1 MPSISL
7 SKLNPFNY
15 LFGRIFLGFWG
26 AVVAL
31 IWLALFVSYQLSQI
45 EGLKPADPFHVNEL
59 NRTIKQLNRNSKL
72 SIEEGIKKIQ
82 SKHRRWLF
90 ILKKQNNRDLI
101 FPNTLPDDIPMNKL
115 MLLAIANSKQQIRL
129 DKYILT
135 GPAKT
140 LDQGEQYEIF
150 IAYRVKSRNEFYK
163 LLWKMPDWLKL
174 LLGAIV
180 TILPCWIIARNI
192 SGPISQLR
200 NSSHVLAQGHYNHRI
215 DMIAKRHDEL
225 GDLARDFNYMAAKI
239 ESQFELHKRLL
250 GDVSHELRTPLT
262 RLELSLALA
271 IKNPQDC
278 DKQLNRIETEIHKL
292 DEMIGN
298 VLRLAR
304 LENEDMALDLTQIN
318 LAEMINSI
326 LQAAEVEAEQKQ
338 IQLHNKLQQDIT
350 IHADMMLLT
359 TAIENIVRNAIKYSP
374 AGGEVTT
381 TLALTAEQIQIII
394 TDTGNGVCESEID
407 KIFTPFYRV
416 AKARDRHSGGTGLG
430 LAIAQK
436 AIHRHKGE
444 LLANNLSPNGL
455 KVTITLPK
463 SLIVQIPD

>member
-1 MPSISL
+1 MVNLSFL
-7 SKLNPFNY
+7 SKFNPLNY

-26 AVVAL
+26 AVVVL
-31 IWLALFVSYQLSQI
+31 IWLALFVSYQLSQL
-45 EGLKPADPFHVNEL
+45 EGLKPADPYHINQL
-59 NRTIKQLNRNSKL
+59 NNVRKQLNRKQNISVL
-72 SIEEGIKKIQ
+72 DNIKKIQ
-82 SKHRRWLF
+82 AKHKRWIY
-90 ILKKQNNRDLI
+90 ILKKPNSRQLI
-101 FPNTLPDDIPMNKL
+101 TPDSLPDDIPINKL
-115 MLLAIANSKQQIRL
+115 MLLSIASSKQQIRL

-135 GPAKT
+135 GPTKT
-140 LDQGEQYEIF
+140 IDNGQEYEVF

-163 LLWKMPDWLKL
+163 LLWRMPDWLKL
-174 LLGAIV
+174 FLAAIV

-200 NSSHVLAQGHYNHRI
+200 NSSHALAQGHYNHRI
-215 DMIAKRHDEL
+215 DVIAKRHDEL

-239 ESQFELHKRLL
+239 ENQFELHKRLL

-304 LENEDMALDLTQIN
+304 LENEDIPLDLTQIN
-318 LAEMINSI
+318 LADMISSI
-326 LQAAEVEAEQKQ
+326 IQAAEVEAEQKH
-338 IQLHNKLQQDIT
+338 IQLHTKLPTGVMVNADI
-350 IHADMMLLT
+350 MLLT
-359 TAIENIVRNAIKYSP
+359 TAIENIIRNAIKYSP
-374 AGGEVTT
+374 AYGKITT
-381 TLALTAEQIQIII
+381 SLELKNNEIQINI

-436 AIHRHKGE
+436 AVYRHKGK
-444 LLANNLSPNGL
+444 LTAHNIKPQGLSVN
-455 KVTITLPK
+455 ISLPH
-463 SLIVQIPD
+463 S